1 MRSRWNSWLRE
12 DFICC
17 SVHALLF
24 GVLWLGGYQTSGP
37 PSTEVPRS
45 SYITVK
51 AAVEVKERTDLSLS
65 HLTCSSRSEDRSEV
79 HGEKVN
85 SHLGEW
91 EAWFWSQQP
100 HPWRNWAGRE
110 HNPGLEHARVCVLS
124 VLWPTPA
131 VVPGFPAQ
139 LSSASLARHCHL
151 FFEGNIV
158 IWSFSIKMWVV
169 AWDTSNDANIHTLL
183 HSLWTG
189 MCNLGAIYKHSLA
202 RHPHFCDLQLS
213 TGIMKLQRLILNLE
227 TDEFPCLSSVEQVKI
242 VKIIITTMLICY
254 YGYTLFK

>member
-1 MRSRWNSWLRE
+1 MGSRWNSWLRE
-12 DFICC
+12 DFIC
-17 SVHALLF
+17 SASRWPFAKELSNLRSTQH
-24 GVLWLGGYQTSGP
+24 WGGLSILYYFSEQQWRWG
-37 PSTEVPRS
+37 
-45 SYITVK
+45 
-51 AAVEVKERTDLSLS
+51 KELDLSLWHWPAAHTQRPEVRS
-65 HLTCSSRSEDRSEV
+65 VGRRWNHNWESGKHDPGVSSSILEGTELEGSTVQGCSMWV
-79 HGEKVN
+79 CAH
-85 SHLGEW
+85 
-91 EAWFWSQQP
+91 
-100 HPWRNWAGRE
+100 
-110 HNPGLEHARVCVLS
+110 VCVLS
-124 VLWPTPA
+124 MLGPTPA
-131 VVPGFPAQ
+131 VAPGFPAQ

-151 FFEGNIV
+151 FVEGNTV

-183 HSLWTG
+183 HSLWAG

-227 TDEFPCLSSVEQVKI
+227 TDEFPCLSSVALVKI